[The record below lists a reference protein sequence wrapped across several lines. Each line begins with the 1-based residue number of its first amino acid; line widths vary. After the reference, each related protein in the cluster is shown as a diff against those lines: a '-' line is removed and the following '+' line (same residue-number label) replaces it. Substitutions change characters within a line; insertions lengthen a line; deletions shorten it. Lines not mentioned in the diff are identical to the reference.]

1 MDAWQPVD
9 DGFGRFLKSLL
20 KAKQQEWWECDDNF
34 AKWVGNSDIKL
45 IRKNKE
51 ESLQLNG

>member
-20 KAKQQEWWECDDNF
+20 KAKQQEWWEYDDNF

-51 ESLQLNG
+51 ESS